1 MEKIS
6 SLNERN
12 RTKLIENIRQ
22 IIREILSEQVK
33 KYSDT
38 LSVINEGR
46 FRKIVIRGG
55 KRKVKMKT
63 NQRNQKIVGGK
74 AVTMRASERIKRG
87 RGAKKAAKKRRGKQS
102 RINKKRLKSMKKRI
116 RYNLGHQH

>member
-12 RTKLIENIRQ
+12 RTKLIESIRQ

-38 LSVINEGR
+38 LSAINEGR

-87 RGAKKAAKKRRGKQS
+87 RGAKKAARKRRGKQS
-102 RINKKRLKSMKKRI
+102 RMNKKRLKSMKKRI

>member
-6 SLNERN
+6 SLSERN
-12 RTKLIENIRQ
+12 RTKLIESIRQ

-38 LSVINEGR
+38 LSAINEGR

-87 RGAKKAAKKRRGKQS
+87 RGAKKAARKRRGKQS
-102 RINKKRLKSMKKRI
+102 RMNKKRLKSMKKRI